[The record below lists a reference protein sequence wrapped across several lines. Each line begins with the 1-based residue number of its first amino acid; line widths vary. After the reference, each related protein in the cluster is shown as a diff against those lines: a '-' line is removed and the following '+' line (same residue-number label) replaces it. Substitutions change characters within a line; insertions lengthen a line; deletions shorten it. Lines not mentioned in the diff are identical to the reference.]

1 MPRIICKDGFSISL
15 QVNHSNYCDSEN
27 GYQRFG
33 YEWKTIEFGFPS
45 EEEELLEEFAD
56 NEEVCISVGRITI
69 ELAEEVLAKH
79 GGIDLDKTL
88 SKENLEETIFHE
100 K

>member
-1 MPRIICKDGFSISL
+1 MPYIVCKDGFSISL
-15 QVNHSNYCDSEN
+15 QVSNSNYCGSEN

-45 EEEELLEEFAD
+45 EEEELLKEFAD
-56 NEEVCISVGRITI
+56 NEDVCNSVGCITI

-79 GGIDLDKTL
+79 GGIDLDRTL
-88 SKENLEETIFHE
+88 SKENLEKTIFRE
-100 K
+100 M